1 VSNNERQSEKAI
13 HLSPY
18 NDDISPKEV
27 DQERMTRWSMY
38 NSWWEKKK
46 NIYKRDGRKKG
57 NDEYIEKC
65 MVEDNM

>member
-18 NDDISPKEV
+18 NDDIDPKEV
-27 DQERMTRWSMY
+27 DQERMTRWHMY

-46 NIYKRDGRKKG
+46 NIYTNETEERKG
-57 NDEYIEKC
+57 MMSI
-65 MVEDNM
+65 